1 MPTSVRPVRAASLRA
16 VARRLAPLA
25 LALAGWWAVAE
36 AFPARTRFVTQAPQ
50 PGSRWFKGNTHA
62 HTLNSDGDSPPGV
75 VAQWYKAHGY
85 QFLVLSDHNVFTDP
99 ATLAAVMDTG
109 FLLVPG
115 EEVTT
120 SWQGAGR
127 RAEVHVNALAVREV
141 IPPVKDSTLLGTVQR
156 TVTRI
161 REAQAVPHLNHPN
174 FVWSLD
180 TATLA
185 QLRGDRLIEIYN
197 GHPTVHNTGGGGW
210 PGMEEAWDHLLTG
223 GKVIYGIAVDDAHY
237 FQGEFAAS
245 RPNPGRGWVVV
256 RAPRLETAALMTALE
271 AGHFYASTGVVLEDV
286 VGTDSTLAVRI
297 APQGNFKYTTTFIGD
312 GGRVLA
318 TDASLTPTYRLTG
331 RERYVRARVTDS
343 MGKQAWVQPLFTTRY
358 RSVP

>member
-1 MPTSVRPVRAASLRA
+1 MPTPLRSS
-16 VARRLAPLA
+16 ARRLLPLL
-25 LALAGWWAVAE
+25 LAAAGWWAVTA
-36 AFPARTRFVTQAPQ
+36 AYPARARFRDAP
-50 PGSRWFKGNTHA
+50 PPAASRWYKGNTHA

-99 ATLAAVMDTG
+99 ATLGAVTDTG

-120 SWQGAGR
+120 QWQGAGR
-127 RAEVHVNALAVREV
+127 RAEVHVNALAVRGV
-141 IPPVKDSTLLGTVQR
+141 IPPLRDSTLLGTVQR

-161 REAQAVPHLNHPN
+161 REAQAVPHINHPN
-174 FVWSLD
+174 FLWSLD

-185 QLRGDRLIEIYN
+185 RVRGDRLIEIYN

-210 PGMEEAWDHLLTG
+210 PGMEEAWDQLLTG

-256 RAPRLETAALMTALE
+256 RASALETGALMSALE
-271 AGHFYASTGVVLEDV
+271 AGHFYASTGVELADV
-286 VGTDSTLAVRI
+286 TWTDSTLAVRI
-297 APQGNFKYTTTFIGD
+297 APQGTFKYTTTFIGE

-318 TDASLTPTYRLTG
+318 TDATLTPTYRLTG

-343 MGKQAWVQPLFTTRY
+343 MGKQAWVQPQFTTRY
-358 RSVP
+358 QEVR